1 MGADGLN
8 MALSLCLVVLLSV
21 ACAQVS
27 AFGPRCSTGWWV
39 CPGGTLSGGWTCIEK
54 HRVCDGF
61 PDCKNGGDEKNCEGG
76 SGGGGTGGGEEV
88 GNGECGKRFFE
99 DHYSSPSS
107 SHGYIVGGQTASRGS
122 LPWQVSIQTSR
133 HFCGGTVINK
143 RWILTAAHCFSGSGA
158 DNGVKIVA
166 GDHKLYHTEG
176 SEQNIG
182 LYRSYVHP
190 QYNSRTMLNDIALLK
205 LTRDMRFDSYTQPAC
220 LPKKANS
227 GTDYVTGDTVVVSG
241 WGRLSSGGHSPSE
254 LKMVKVPFISDRTC
268 NKREVYNRKIL
279 SSMICAGRLRGGQD
293 SCQGDS
299 GGPLVKLVDGKWTVL
314 GVVSWGA
321 GCAGY
326 NKPGVYTRVAEFENW
341 IANTINHN

>member
-8 MALSLCLVVLLSV
+8 MALYLCLVVLLAV

-39 CPGGTLSGGWTCIEK
+39 CPGGTLSGWTCIEK

-76 SGGGGTGGGEEV
+76 SG
-88 GNGECGKRFFE
+88 
-99 DHYSSPSS
+99 
-107 SHGYIVGGQTASRGS
+107 GGQTASRGS

-279 SSMICAGRLRGGQD
+279 SSMICAGGLRGGQD